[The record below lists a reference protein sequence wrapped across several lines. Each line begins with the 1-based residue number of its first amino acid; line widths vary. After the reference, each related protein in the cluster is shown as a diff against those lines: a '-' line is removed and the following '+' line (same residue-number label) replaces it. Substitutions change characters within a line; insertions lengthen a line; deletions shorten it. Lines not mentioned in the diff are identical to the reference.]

1 MISLKNAVENMNS
14 TESAVADRLAE
25 SENYF
30 NQIGC
35 AVFHFDLVEILR
47 LSNQFKD
54 DILGINAGAVM
65 NINPL
70 NIYNYFRFYYADTIF
85 SANNCD
91 DNNKDGCCL
100 PPCCSWSQFDNTRC
114 KDYNYEMYTTVS

>member
-1 MISLKNAVENMNS
+1 MINLKDAVKNMNS
-14 TESAVADRLAE
+14 TERAVAERLDE

-30 NQIGC
+30 NQIGE

-47 LSNQFKD
+47 LSEQFKD
-54 DILGINAGAVM
+54 DTLGMCEGAVM

-70 NIYNYFRFYYADTIF
+70 NIYNYFRFYSEGLIF
-85 SANNCD
+85 GANDCEND
-91 DNNKDGCCL
+91 NKDGCCL
-100 PPCCSWSQFDNTRC
+100 PSCCSYSQSEGTRC